1 MDFLKNKNLIFRRTL
16 SFNCS
21 YLPKKMEK
29 RLYINI
35 PKSTD
40 NQNLVS
46 ELTKNGFRRSFDH
59 MYIPICDSCNMC
71 IPSRINIKKF
81 KLSKSNKRN
90 LKINQDLIFKLDT
103 GKRNNERYEL
113 FKEYCITRHNDSQ
126 MAHMNKDE
134 FESFFYNKFNKTNIY
149 DIFDSSNSLIGSILM
164 DVFADGYSAI
174 YSFFEPQFKKR
185 GLGKYLIIKSI
196 LELKVQNIPYLYLGF
211 WVKNSTK
218 MDYKVNFNNTELF
231 VNGKWKEKTKF
242 F

>member
-1 MDFLKNKNLIFRRTL
+1 MNEFNEKKIEFRKSI
-16 SFNCS
+16 SFPCS
-21 YLPKKMEK
+21 YLAGKTER
-29 RLYINI
+29 RLYV
-35 PKSTD
+35 
-40 NQNLVS
+40 NLNKNENNKLLIS